1 MEVRKH
7 LFKGVLALMLA
18 TPMAGEARDYMTSL
32 PGVADCLKKAVA
44 GDRII
49 IEAGT
54 YRDVDLKWKAVGTKQ
69 APITV
74 EAKPGTVLIT
84 GRSSLVMGG
93 KHLVVSG
100 LEFRNGYPS
109 RRSVVEFAGGKDFAQ
124 DCNLTRCVIDNYNT
138 EDRSQSKS
146 YIYLSGQ
153 RNRVDHCELLRKYNL
168 GVTLLVNLNGANNL
182 NNHHQIDHNYFGPR
196 EVYGSNGAE
205 TMRIGTSQQSYETS
219 ATTVCD
225 NFFDRCSGE
234 VEVISIK
241 SCDNIVRGNYLWEC
255 EGVVALRHGKRNLVE
270 NNTFVGN
277 GKRNTG
283 GVRVVD
289 SNHVI
294 RNNIFVSLAGQRFFS
309 ALGVMNAVPNSLPN
323 RYVQVSDI
331 TITDNVYVDC
341 TNLEFGTGA
350 DAERTSAPRSIDF
363 KRNRLC
369 VSGMQNPFQMVDKAS
384 EVRFA
389 DNIMNKNLE
398 GLPSGIK
405 IAKVKLP
412 MVPTY
417 QQMISRTIGKLS
429 ETAKTAK
436 AEARTVMVAKD
447 ADLPQ
452 VLAQAEDGDSFVLQ
466 GDEYKL
472 VKTVLVQKNVTI
484 RSVSGKTLLRSV
496 GTSVPHLMTIDNGG
510 SLEVEGLVFDGRLE
524 PGGSSPETGI
534 STAKTMTT
542 PYKLKV
548 NNCKFINFGEN
559 GCAAIRGQKST
570 FADSL
575 IVTGCLIADCSGGGV
590 DFASEKDDKGRYNA
604 ENMLIENCEFR
615 RLLGTPVNVYRGGS
629 DESTAGPYV
638 TVRTCFFYDCCN
650 KQRGSV
656 LRLMGPQYLRVSDC
670 QFFNS
675 GRGGVSVRLDETSW
689 EDVVIERCKFENSG
703 AVLAMRKEVYLNR
716 QNQGL

>member
-350 DAERTSAPRSIDF
+350 DAERTSAARSIDF
-363 KRNRLC
+363 KRNRLF
-369 VSGMQNPFQMVDKAS
+369 VSGTQNPFQMVDKAS

-452 VLAQAEDGDSFVLQ
+452 VLAQAEDGDAFVLQ

-484 RSVSGKTLLRSV
+484 RSASGKTLLRSV

-534 STAKTMTT
+534 STANTMTT

-638 TVRTCFFYDCCN
+638 TVRNCFFYDCCN

>member
-363 KRNRLC
+363 KRNRLF
-369 VSGMQNPFQMVDKAS
+369 VSGTQNPFQMVDKAS

-452 VLAQAEDGDSFVLQ
+452 VLAQAEDGDAFVLQ

-472 VKTVLVQKNVTI
+472 VNTVLVQKNVTI
-484 RSVSGKTLLRSV
+484 RSASGKTLLRSV

-534 STAKTMTT
+534 STANTMTT

-638 TVRTCFFYDCCN
+638 TVRNCFFYDCCN

>member
-1 MEVRKH
+1 M
-7 LFKGVLALMLA
+7 
-18 TPMAGEARDYMTSL
+18 
-32 PGVADCLKKAVA
+32 A

-484 RSVSGKTLLRSV
+484 RSASGKTLLRSV

-638 TVRTCFFYDCCN
+638 TVRNCFFYDCCN

>member
-44 GDRII
+44 GDRVI

-74 EAKPGTVLIT
+74 EAKPGTVIIT

-484 RSVSGKTLLRSV
+484 RSASGKTLLRSV

-638 TVRTCFFYDCCN
+638 TVRNCFFYDCCN

>member
-44 GDRII
+44 GDRVI

-93 KHLVVSG
+93 KHFVVSG

-153 RNRVDHCELLRKYNL
+153 RNRVYHCELLRKYNL

-289 SNHVI
+289 SDHVI

-484 RSVSGKTLLRSV
+484 RSASGKTLLRSV

-638 TVRTCFFYDCCN
+638 TVRNCFFYDCCN

>member
-363 KRNRLC
+363 KRNRLF
-369 VSGMQNPFQMVDKAS
+369 VSGTQNPFQMVDKAS

-452 VLAQAEDGDSFVLQ
+452 VLAQAEDGDAFVLQ

-484 RSVSGKTLLRSV
+484 RSASGKTLLRSV

-534 STAKTMTT
+534 STANTMTT

-638 TVRTCFFYDCCN
+638 TVRNCFFYVCCN

-656 LRLMGPQYLRVSDC
+656 LRLMGS
-670 QFFNS
+670 
-675 GRGGVSVRLDETSW
+675 
-689 EDVVIERCKFENSG
+689 
-703 AVLAMRKEVYLNR
+703 
-716 QNQGL
+716 

>member
-7 LFKGVLALMLA
+7 LYEGVLALMLA
-18 TPMAGEARDYMTSL
+18 TPMTGEARDYVTSL
-32 PGVADCLKKAVA
+32 SGVADCLKKAVA
-44 GDRII
+44 GDRVI

-93 KHLVVSG
+93 KHFVVSG

-146 YIYLSGQ
+146 YVYLSGQ

-294 RNNIFVSLAGQRFFS
+294 RNNTFVGLAGQRFFS

-363 KRNRLC
+363 KRNRLF
-369 VSGMQNPFQMVDKAS
+369 VSGTQNPFLMVDKAS

-452 VLAQAEDGDSFVLQ
+452 VLAQAEDGDAFVLQ

-484 RSVSGKTLLRSV
+484 RSASGKTLLRSV

-534 STAKTMTT
+534 STANTMTT

-615 RLLGTPVNVYRGGS
+615 RLLGTSVNVYRGGS

-638 TVRTCFFYDCCN
+638 TVRNCFFYDCCN

-689 EDVVIERCKFENSG
+689 EDVVIERCKFEKSG

>member
-44 GDRII
+44 GDRVI

-93 KHLVVSG
+93 KHFVVSG

-289 SNHVI
+289 SDHVI

-484 RSVSGKTLLRSV
+484 RSASGKTLLRSV

-604 ENMLIENCEFR
+604 ENMQIENCEFR

-638 TVRTCFFYDCCN
+638 TVRNCFFYDCCN

>member
-44 GDRII
+44 GDRVI

-93 KHLVVSG
+93 KHFVVSG

-289 SNHVI
+289 SDHVI

-452 VLAQAEDGDSFVLQ
+452 VLAQAEDGDAFVLQ

-484 RSVSGKTLLRSV
+484 RSASGKTLLRSV

-534 STAKTMTT
+534 STANTMTT

-638 TVRTCFFYDCCN
+638 TVRNSFFYDCCN

>member
-44 GDRII
+44 GDRVI

-93 KHLVVSG
+93 KHFVVSG

-289 SNHVI
+289 SDHVI

-534 STAKTMTT
+534 STANTMTT

-638 TVRTCFFYDCCN
+638 TVRNCFFYDCCN

-689 EDVVIERCKFENSG
+689 EDVVTERCKFENSG
-703 AVLAMRKEVYLNR
+703 AVLAVRKEVYLNR

>member
-44 GDRII
+44 GDRVI

-93 KHLVVSG
+93 KHFVVSG

-289 SNHVI
+289 SDHVI

-436 AEARTVMVAKD
+436 AEARTVIVAKD

-638 TVRTCFFYDCCN
+638 TVRNCFFYDCCN

>member
-44 GDRII
+44 GDRVI

-93 KHLVVSG
+93 KHFVVSG

-289 SNHVI
+289 SDHVI

-452 VLAQAEDGDSFVLQ
+452 VLAQAEDGDAFVLQ

-484 RSVSGKTLLRSV
+484 RSASGKTLLRSE

-534 STAKTMTT
+534 STANTMTT

-638 TVRTCFFYDCCN
+638 TVRNCFFYDCCN

>member
-363 KRNRLC
+363 KRNRLF
-369 VSGMQNPFQMVDKAS
+369 VSGTQNPFQMVDKAS

-447 ADLPQ
+447 CD
-452 VLAQAEDGDSFVLQ
+452 
-466 GDEYKL
+466 
-472 VKTVLVQKNVTI
+472 
-484 RSVSGKTLLRSV
+484 VSS
-496 GTSVPHLMTIDNGG
+496 
-510 SLEVEGLVFDGRLE
+510 
-524 PGGSSPETGI
+524 
-534 STAKTMTT
+534 
-542 PYKLKV
+542 
-548 NNCKFINFGEN
+548 
-559 GCAAIRGQKST
+559 
-570 FADSL
+570 
-575 IVTGCLIADCSGGGV
+575 
-590 DFASEKDDKGRYNA
+590 FASSRPD
-604 ENMLIENCEFR
+604 F
-615 RLLGTPVNVYRGGS
+615 
-629 DESTAGPYV
+629 
-638 TVRTCFFYDCCN
+638 
-650 KQRGSV
+650 
-656 LRLMGPQYLRVSDC
+656 
-670 QFFNS
+670 
-675 GRGGVSVRLDETSW
+675 
-689 EDVVIERCKFENSG
+689 
-703 AVLAMRKEVYLNR
+703 
-716 QNQGL
+716 

>member
-7 LFKGVLALMLA
+7 LCKGVLALMLA
-18 TPMAGEARDYMTSL
+18 TPMTGEARDYVTSL

-44 GDRII
+44 GDRVI

-54 YRDVDLKWKAVGTKQ
+54 YRDVDLTWKAVGTKQ

-294 RNNIFVSLAGQRFFS
+294 RNNTFVGLAGQRFFS

-363 KRNRLC
+363 KRNRLF
-369 VSGMQNPFQMVDKAS
+369 VSGTQNPFQMVDKAS

-452 VLAQAEDGDSFVLQ
+452 VLAQAEDGDAFVLQ

-484 RSVSGKTLLRSV
+484 RSASGKTLLRSV

-510 SLEVEGLVFDGRLE
+510 SIEVEGLVFDGRLE

-534 STAKTMTT
+534 STANTMTT

-638 TVRTCFFYDCCN
+638 TVRNCFFYDCCN

-689 EDVVIERCKFENSG
+689 EDVVIERCKFEKSG

>member
-7 LFKGVLALMLA
+7 LCKGVLALMLA
-18 TPMAGEARDYMTSL
+18 TPMTGEARDYMTSL
-32 PGVADCLKKAVA
+32 PGVSDCLKKAVA

-146 YIYLSGQ
+146 YVYLSGQ

-289 SNHVI
+289 SDHVI
-294 RNNIFVSLAGQRFFS
+294 RNNTFVSLAGQRFFS

-331 TITDNVYVDC
+331 TITDNVYVNC

-363 KRNRLC
+363 KRNRLF
-369 VSGMQNPFQMVDKAS
+369 VSGTQNPFQMVDKAS

-405 IAKVKLP
+405 IAKVKQP

-429 ETAKTAK
+429 EPAKTAK

-452 VLAQAEDGDSFVLQ
+452 VLAQAEDGDAFVLQ

-484 RSVSGKTLLRSV
+484 RSASGKTLLRSV

-542 PYKLKV
+542 SYKLKV

-590 DFASEKDDKGRYNA
+590 DLASEKDDKGRYNA

-638 TVRTCFFYDCCN
+638 TVRNCFFYDCCN

>member
-44 GDRII
+44 GDRVI

-93 KHLVVSG
+93 KHFVVSG

-289 SNHVI
+289 SDHVI

-534 STAKTMTT
+534 SKAKTMTT

-638 TVRTCFFYDCCN
+638 TVRNCFFYDCCN

>member
-452 VLAQAEDGDSFVLQ
+452 VLAQAEDGDAFVLQ

-484 RSVSGKTLLRSV
+484 RSASGKTLLRSV

-534 STAKTMTT
+534 STANTMTT

-638 TVRTCFFYDCCN
+638 TVRNCFFYDCCN

>member
-44 GDRII
+44 GDRVI

-93 KHLVVSG
+93 KHFVVSG

-109 RRSVVEFAGGKDFAQ
+109 RRSIVEFAGGKDFAQ

-289 SNHVI
+289 SDHVI

-484 RSVSGKTLLRSV
+484 RSASGKTLLRSV

-638 TVRTCFFYDCCN
+638 TVRNCFFYDCCN

>member
-44 GDRII
+44 GDRVI

-93 KHLVVSG
+93 KHFVVSG

-289 SNHVI
+289 SDHVI

-369 VSGMQNPFQMVDKAS
+369 VSGMQNPYQMVDKAS

-484 RSVSGKTLLRSV
+484 RSASGKTLLRSV

-638 TVRTCFFYDCCN
+638 TVRNCFFYDCCN

>member
-44 GDRII
+44 GDRVI

-93 KHLVVSG
+93 KHFVVSG

-289 SNHVI
+289 SDHVI

-369 VSGMQNPFQMVDKAS
+369 VSGMQNPFQMVDKTS

-484 RSVSGKTLLRSV
+484 RSASGKTLLRSV

-638 TVRTCFFYDCCN
+638 TVRNCFFYDCCN

>member
-205 TMRIGTSQQSYETS
+205 TMRIGTSQQSYEIS

-363 KRNRLC
+363 KRNRLF
-369 VSGMQNPFQMVDKAS
+369 VSGTQNPFQMVDKAS

-436 AEARTVMVAKD
+436 AEACTVMVAKD

-452 VLAQAEDGDSFVLQ
+452 VLAQAEDGDAFVLQ

-484 RSVSGKTLLRSV
+484 RSASGKTLLRSV

-534 STAKTMTT
+534 STANTMTT

-638 TVRTCFFYDCCN
+638 TVRNCFFYDCCN

>member
-7 LFKGVLALMLA
+7 LYEGVLALMLA
-18 TPMAGEARDYMTSL
+18 TPMTGEARDYVTSL

-44 GDRII
+44 GDRVI

-93 KHLVVSG
+93 KHFVVSG

-146 YIYLSGQ
+146 YVYLSGQ

-205 TMRIGTSQQSYETS
+205 TMRIGTSLQSYETS

-225 NFFDRCSGE
+225 NLFDRCSGE

-289 SNHVI
+289 SDHVI

-363 KRNRLC
+363 KRNRLF
-369 VSGMQNPFQMVDKAS
+369 VSGTQNPFQMVDKAS

-447 ADLPQ
+447 ADLPH

-484 RSVSGKTLLRSV
+484 RSASGKR
-496 GTSVPHLMTIDNGG
+496 
-510 SLEVEGLVFDGRLE
+510 
-524 PGGSSPETGI
+524 
-534 STAKTMTT
+534 
-542 PYKLKV
+542 
-548 NNCKFINFGEN
+548 C
-559 GCAAIRGQKST
+559 
-570 FADSL
+570 FA
-575 IVTGCLIADCSGGGV
+575 
-590 DFASEKDDKGRYNA
+590 RW
-604 ENMLIENCEFR
+604 
-615 RLLGTPVNVYRGGS
+615 
-629 DESTAGPYV
+629 
-638 TVRTCFFYDCCN
+638 
-650 KQRGSV
+650 
-656 LRLMGPQYLRVSDC
+656 GPQCPIS
-670 QFFNS
+670 
-675 GRGGVSVRLDETSW
+675 
-689 EDVVIERCKFENSG
+689 
-703 AVLAMRKEVYLNR
+703 
-716 QNQGL
+716 

>member
-124 DCNLTRCVIDNYNT
+124 DCNLSRCVIDNYNT

-363 KRNRLC
+363 KRNRLF
-369 VSGMQNPFQMVDKAS
+369 VSGTQNPFQMVDKAS

-452 VLAQAEDGDSFVLQ
+452 VLAQAEDGDAFVLQ

-484 RSVSGKTLLRSV
+484 RSASGKTLLRSV

-534 STAKTMTT
+534 STANTMTT

-638 TVRTCFFYDCCN
+638 TVRNCFFYDCCN

>member
-7 LFKGVLALMLA
+7 LYEGVLALMLA
-18 TPMAGEARDYMTSL
+18 TPMTGEARDYVTSL

-44 GDRII
+44 GDRVI

-84 GRSSLVMGG
+84 GRSSLVMSG

-283 GVRVVD
+283 GVRVID
-289 SNHVI
+289 SDHVI

-363 KRNRLC
+363 KRNRL
-369 VSGMQNPFQMVDKAS
+369 F
-384 EVRFA
+384 
-389 DNIMNKNLE
+389 
-398 GLPSGIK
+398 
-405 IAKVKLP
+405 
-412 MVPTY
+412 
-417 QQMISRTIGKLS
+417 
-429 ETAKTAK
+429 
-436 AEARTVMVAKD
+436 
-447 ADLPQ
+447 
-452 VLAQAEDGDSFVLQ
+452 
-466 GDEYKL
+466 
-472 VKTVLVQKNVTI
+472 
-484 RSVSGKTLLRSV
+484 VSGKAPV
-496 GTSVPHLMTIDNGG
+496 G
-510 SLEVEGLVFDGRLE
+510 
-524 PGGSSPETGI
+524 
-534 STAKTMTT
+534 
-542 PYKLKV
+542 
-548 NNCKFINFGEN
+548 
-559 GCAAIRGQKST
+559 
-570 FADSL
+570 
-575 IVTGCLIADCSGGGV
+575 
-590 DFASEKDDKGRYNA
+590 
-604 ENMLIENCEFR
+604 
-615 RLLGTPVNVYRGGS
+615 
-629 DESTAGPYV
+629 
-638 TVRTCFFYDCCN
+638 
-650 KQRGSV
+650 
-656 LRLMGPQYLRVSDC
+656 
-670 QFFNS
+670 
-675 GRGGVSVRLDETSW
+675 
-689 EDVVIERCKFENSG
+689 
-703 AVLAMRKEVYLNR
+703 
-716 QNQGL
+716 

>member
-44 GDRII
+44 GDRVI

-93 KHLVVSG
+93 KHFVVSG

-289 SNHVI
+289 SDHVI

-436 AEARTVMVAKD
+436 AEARTVIVAKD

-452 VLAQAEDGDSFVLQ
+452 VLAQAEDGDAFVLQ

-638 TVRTCFFYDCCN
+638 TVRNCFFYDCCN

>member
-18 TPMAGEARDYMTSL
+18 TPMTGEARDYVTSL

-44 GDRII
+44 GDRVI

-54 YRDVDLKWKAVGTKQ
+54 YRDVDLKWKAVGMKQ

-124 DCNLTRCVIDNYNT
+124 DCNLTCCVIDNYNT

-146 YIYLSGQ
+146 YICLSGQ

-289 SNHVI
+289 SDHVI

-363 KRNRLC
+363 KRNRLF
-369 VSGMQNPFQMVDKAS
+369 VSGTQNSFQMVDKAS

-484 RSVSGKTLLRSV
+484 RSASGKTLLRSV

-534 STAKTMTT
+534 STANTMTT

-638 TVRTCFFYDCCN
+638 TVRNCFFYDCCN

>member
-44 GDRII
+44 GDRVI

-93 KHLVVSG
+93 KHFVVSG

-363 KRNRLC
+363 KRNRLF
-369 VSGMQNPFQMVDKAS
+369 VSGTQNPFQMVDKAS

-534 STAKTMTT
+534 STANTMTT

-638 TVRTCFFYDCCN
+638 TVRNCFFYDCCN

>member
-44 GDRII
+44 GDRVI

-93 KHLVVSG
+93 KHFVVSG

-289 SNHVI
+289 SDHVI

-452 VLAQAEDGDSFVLQ
+452 VLAQAEDGDAFVLQ

-484 RSVSGKTLLRSV
+484 RSASGKTLLRSV

-534 STAKTMTT
+534 STANTMTT

-638 TVRTCFFYDCCN
+638 TVRNCFFYDCCN

>member
-44 GDRII
+44 GDRVI

-93 KHLVVSG
+93 KHFVVSG

-205 TMRIGTSQQSYETS
+205 SMRIGTSQQSYETS
-219 ATTVCD
+219 ATTDCD

-289 SNHVI
+289 SDHVI

-484 RSVSGKTLLRSV
+484 RSASGKTLLRSV

-638 TVRTCFFYDCCN
+638 TVRNCFFYDCCN

>member
-7 LFKGVLALMLA
+7 LCKGVLALMLA
-18 TPMAGEARDYMTSL
+18 TPMTGEARDYVTSL
-32 PGVADCLKKAVA
+32 SGVADCLKKAVA
-44 GDRII
+44 GDRVI

-146 YIYLSGQ
+146 YVYLSGQ

-241 SCDNIVRGNYLWEC
+241 SCDNIVRGNYFWEC

-289 SNHVI
+289 SDHVI

-363 KRNRLC
+363 RRNRLF
-369 VSGMQNPFQMVDKAS
+369 VSGTKNPFLMVDKAS

-405 IAKVKLP
+405 IAKVKQP

-417 QQMISRTIGKLS
+417 QQMIGRTIGKLS
-429 ETAKTAK
+429 ETTKTAK

-452 VLAQAEDGDSFVLQ
+452 VLAQAEDGDAFVLQ

-484 RSVSGKTLLRSV
+484 RSASGKTLLRSV

-590 DFASEKDDKGRYNA
+590 DLASEKDDKGRYSA

-638 TVRTCFFYDCCN
+638 TVRNCFFYDCCN

>member
-44 GDRII
+44 GDRVI

-93 KHLVVSG
+93 KHFVVSG

-289 SNHVI
+289 SDHVI

-472 VKTVLVQKNVTI
+472 VKTILVQKNVTI

-638 TVRTCFFYDCCN
+638 TVRNCFFYDCCN

>member
-44 GDRII
+44 GDRVI

-93 KHLVVSG
+93 KHFVVSG

-168 GVTLLVNLNGANNL
+168 GVTLLVNLNVANNL

-205 TMRIGTSQQSYETS
+205 AMRIGTSQQSYETS

-289 SNHVI
+289 SDHVI

-484 RSVSGKTLLRSV
+484 RSASGKTLLRSV

-638 TVRTCFFYDCCN
+638 TVRNCFFYDCCN

>member
-447 ADLPQ
+447 ADLPL

-638 TVRTCFFYDCCN
+638 TVRNCFFYDCCN

>member
-44 GDRII
+44 GDRVI

-93 KHLVVSG
+93 KHFVVSG

-289 SNHVI
+289 SDHVI

-436 AEARTVMVAKD
+436 AEARTVIVAKD

-534 STAKTMTT
+534 STANTMTT

-638 TVRTCFFYDCCN
+638 TVRNCFFYDCCN

>member
-289 SNHVI
+289 SDHVI

-417 QQMISRTIGKLS
+417 EQMISRTIGKLS

-484 RSVSGKTLLRSV
+484 RSASGKTLLRSV

-638 TVRTCFFYDCCN
+638 TVRNCFFYDCCN

>member
-44 GDRII
+44 GDRVI

-93 KHLVVSG
+93 KHFVVSG

-289 SNHVI
+289 SDHVI

-436 AEARTVMVAKD
+436 AEARTVMVAED

-484 RSVSGKTLLRSV
+484 RSASGKTLLRSV

-638 TVRTCFFYDCCN
+638 TVRNCFFYDCCN

>member
-18 TPMAGEARDYMTSL
+18 TPMAGEARDYMISL

-289 SNHVI
+289 SDHVI

-484 RSVSGKTLLRSV
+484 RSASGKTLLRSV

-638 TVRTCFFYDCCN
+638 TVRNCFFYDCCN